1 MRRWTR
7 GAFRRGDFGPGFGQ
21 FLNSFAV
28 ATDLRAQFFYNVR
41 RQCRHLGIVGLNTWY
56 LPLAVGMF
64 TAINTVRHHIQ
75 IGTLYEGEDAS
86 KGSQY
91 DTILL
96 TLVSIQVI
104 GMGLGF
110 IFGVP
115 CLMTKLVRK
124 RMERFHW

>member
-1 MRRWTR
+1 
-7 GAFRRGDFGPGFGQ
+7 
-21 FLNSFAV
+21 
-28 ATDLRAQFFYNVR
+28 
-41 RQCRHLGIVGLNTWY
+41 
-56 LPLAVGMF
+56 MF

-75 IGTLYEGEDAS
+75 IGTLYEGENAS

-115 CLMTKLVRK
+115 RLMSKLVRK